1 MIIPVKSSKV
11 STLLM
16 LQSSKFR
23 ATLGLAMFTLVLILG
38 LQWPSLGI
46 ISATSNSPTR
56 TPLNPNQYSG
66 VVYLDPVACSGS
78 LLKGGRY
85 VLTAAHCLNDGGTRP
100 DEDITVIFKPPG
112 RGVRIKVA
120 RYIIHPR
127 WRGYTAEE
135 GNDIALL
142 ELMAPAPAN
151 AEQYDLYRQ
160 TDEVGKVF
168 TKVGYGYLG
177 TGAVGQDESS
187 NEEIRRY
194 AGQNRYEAL
203 IDILKNSTES
213 DFSELVLGGQLLFD
227 FDSGRPEH
235 DMLGR
240 HFPKL
245 KDLGLGAMESS
256 TGSGDSGGP
265 SFIAGKIAGISSW
278 GFSDRGFFTRNIADI
293 DEIDDNGSF
302 GEVFGDTRVSFYA
315 KWIDQMMA
323 GR

>member
-1 MIIPVKSSKV
+1 MISLTKV
-11 STLLM
+11 
-16 LQSSKFR
+16 R
-23 ATLGLAMFTLVLILG
+23 ATLGLALFTLILVLG

-46 ISATSNSPTR
+46 ISATGSSPTR
-56 TPLNPNQYSG
+56 NPLAPNQYSG
-66 VVYLDPVACSGS
+66 VVYLDPVACSGA

-100 DEDITVIFKPPG
+100 SEDISVIFKPPG
-112 RGVRIKVA
+112 RGVRIPVA
-120 RYIIHPR
+120 KYIIHPG

-135 GNDIALL
+135 GHDIALL
-142 ELMAPAPAN
+142 QLKAPAPTS
-151 AEQYDLYRQ
+151 AEQYDLYRLK
-160 TDEVGKVF
+160 DEVGKIF

-177 TGAVGQDESS
+177 TGAKGQDENS
-187 NEEIRRY
+187 NSEIRRY

-203 IDILKNSTES
+203 IDILKNSQES

-245 KDLGLGAMESS
+245 ADRGLGGMESA

-278 GFSDRGFFTRNIADI
+278 GYSDRGFFSRNIADI
-293 DEIDDNGSF
+293 DDIDDNGSF

-315 KWIDQMMA
+315 NWIDRMMA
-323 GR
+323 GE